1 MSTCNC
7 KQLTT
12 EILLDSIVGDG
23 HECLSY
29 VTIQNMPLV
38 PNHKIQMTQLSM
50 FIKLAF
56 IKIKEFFIPITIR
69 AASSYRFCS
78 IN

>member
-1 MSTCNC
+1 MTLCNC

-12 EILLDSIVGDG
+12 EILLVSIVGDG
-23 HECLSY
+23 HERLSY
-29 VTIQNMPLV
+29 VTIHNMPLV
-38 PNHKIQMTQLSM
+38 PNHNIQMTQLSM
-50 FIKLAF
+50 FKLAF

-69 AASSYRFCS
+69 AATSYRFCS